1 MKSNRSQQV
10 SGFVA
15 PAFFA
20 GVVSP
25 TNKGLSTMNE
35 IIQVSPSFNASLLEK
50 YASRINL
57 LFSGESLY
65 GYTGERQNDNALDVI
80 YNEIRAVAELVNDL
94 PISHYGD
101 SDNASEVLGLSPEL
115 EQAISNAKQAVSSL
129 SGALDVLS
137 NLIREQAI
145 AISPESYHDSHDCS
159 GATCGYCY

>member
-1 MKSNRSQQV
+1 
-10 SGFVA
+10 
-15 PAFFA
+15 
-20 GVVSP
+20 
-25 TNKGLSTMNE
+25 MNE
-35 IIQVSPSFNASLLEK
+35 VVQVSPSFNASLLEK

-115 EQAISNAKQAVSSL
+115 EQAITNAKQAVGSL
-129 SGALDVLS
+129 SGALDALS

-145 AISPESYHDSHDCS
+145 AISPESYDTHDCS

>member
-1 MKSNRSQQV
+1 MKSNRNQQV

-50 YASRINL
+50 YASRIAVMV
-57 LFSGESLY
+57 SDE
-65 GYTGERQNDNALDVI
+65 TI
-80 YNEIRAVAELVNDL
+80 YAIHGIHPNNSVGAIWNEIREVAYLVESL
-94 PISHYGD
+94 PISRYEN
-101 SDNASEVLGLSPEL
+101 SDNTCDELGLSPEL
-115 EQAISNAKQAVSSL
+115 EQAIINAKQAVSSL
-129 SGALDVLS
+129 SGALDALS

-159 GATCGYCY
+159 GTCGYCY